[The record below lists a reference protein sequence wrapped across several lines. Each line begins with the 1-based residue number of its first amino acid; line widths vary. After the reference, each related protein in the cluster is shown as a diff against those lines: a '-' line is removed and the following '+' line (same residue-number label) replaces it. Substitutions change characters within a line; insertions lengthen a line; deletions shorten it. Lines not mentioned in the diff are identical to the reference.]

1 MAGAAVLFRQRFGV
15 EPEIV
20 VRAPGRVNLIG
31 EHTDYN
37 DGFVLPAAI
46 DVELELACRRAGTSA
61 VALESRE
68 APNDTGWR
76 PYVEGV
82 RELLAFPLGIE
93 GVIASAIPLG
103 GGLSS
108 SAALELAVARA
119 LVALNEAQWE
129 PLAIAKLAQRAEIE
143 YTGNRCGIMDQLAV
157 ACGQAGHALL
167 IDCRSLAIQAVR
179 MPNSLGIV
187 VCDSA
192 KPRQL
197 VESAYNERRAACE
210 EAAQLLDV
218 PALRDASPAA
228 VEALP
233 EPLRKRAL
241 HVTTENQRALE
252 FARALEA
259 GRTDELGRLMLDSH
273 ASLRDLYEVSC
284 HELDLL
290 VELATELEG
299 CIGSRL
305 TGAGFG
311 GCTVSLVQGE
321 HADAF
326 GNDLVEAYRQRT
338 GLPGRGWVTR
348 AVDGVSLVG

>member
-1 MAGAAVLFRQRFGV
+1 MLFRQRFGV

-82 RELLAFPLGIE
+82 RELLAFPTGIE
-93 GVIASAIPLG
+93 GVIASDIPLG

-192 KPRQL
+192 KPGQT
-197 VESAYNERRAACE
+197 V
-210 EAAQLLDV
+210 QI
-218 PALRDASPAA
+218 A
-228 VEALP
+228 VLAI
-233 EPLRKRAL
+233 
-241 HVTTENQRALE
+241 N
-252 FARALEA
+252 
-259 GRTDELGRLMLDSH
+259 G
-273 ASLRDLYEVSC
+273 
-284 HELDLL
+284 ELDGIRPLTKSPGKRRESSGS
-290 VELATELEG
+290 VASTRITE
-299 CIGSRL
+299 SR
-305 TGAGFG
+305 
-311 GCTVSLVQGE
+311 
-321 HADAF
+321 
-326 GNDLVEAYRQRT
+326 
-338 GLPGRGWVTR
+338 
-348 AVDGVSLVG
+348 